1 MFVHQ
6 SFSSLLLPS
15 LATEARQATHIP
27 GLYRSLCCPF
37 KALSVVVYPHQ
48 LANAP
53 NSFLFQVAHTS
64 VSFLGE
70 GWGGG
75 KVDVYVGTFECE
87 AEARRFFSNC

>member
-6 SFSSLLLPS
+6 SFSSLLLPL

-27 GLYRSLCCPF
+27 GLYTSLCCLF
-37 KALSVVVYPHQ
+37 KALSVVVYPHE

-53 NSFLFQVAHTS
+53 NSFLFQVARTS
-64 VSFLGE
+64 VSFLG
-70 GWGGG
+70 GSWGG
-75 KVDVYVGTFECE
+75 KVDVYIGTFECE